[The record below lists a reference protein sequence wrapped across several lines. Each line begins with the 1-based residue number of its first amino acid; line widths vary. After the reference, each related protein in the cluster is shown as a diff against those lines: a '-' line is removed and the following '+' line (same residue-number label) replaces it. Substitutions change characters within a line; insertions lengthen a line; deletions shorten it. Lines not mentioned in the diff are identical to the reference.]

1 MLFDI
6 MKVVRNWSKD
16 DYIQEF
22 KNLLQEQNTVDI
34 KQLYVF
40 PTDNNVINGIVYLV
54 SRVNRC

>member
-22 KNLLQEQNTVDI
+22 KNLLQEQNIVDI
-34 KQLYVF
+34 KQPYVF
-40 PTDNNVINGIVYLV
+40 STDNNVINGIVYLV

>member
-40 PTDNNVINGIVYLV
+40 STDNNVINGIVYLV

>member
-6 MKVVRNWSKD
+6 MKVVRNRSKD

>member
-6 MKVVRNWSKD
+6 TKFVRNWSKD

-40 PTDNNVINGIVYLV
+40 STDNNVINGIVYLV

>member
-22 KNLLQEQNTVDI
+22 KNLLQEQNTVNI

>member
-40 PTDNNVINGIVYLV
+40 STDKNVINGIVYLV